1 MELSK
6 ACNMLQLD
14 ATIESLSAERYTPAG
29 VLVTDLTLQHQ
40 SEQIEAKMPRQVA
53 LTLKAIAFDEMAY
66 RLRSVNLQTVYRF
79 DGFLANRGR
88 TQQVVF
94 HIIRFES
101 VGNFSQT

>member
-14 ATIESLSAERYTPAG
+14 AAIESLGAERYTPAG

-40 SEQIEAKMPRQVA
+40 SEQVEAKMPRQVA
-53 LTLKAIAFDEMAY
+53 LALKAIAFDDMAY
-66 RLRSVNLQTVYRF
+66 QLRALNLQTVYRF
-79 DGFLANRGR
+79 YGFMANKGR

-94 HIIRFES
+94 HLIRFEP
-101 VGNFSQT
+101 VENYSQT